1 MKLVYV
7 AHPFRGDEQANTL
20 RVSRIC
26 RALRAKYPDD
36 LFLSPIHA
44 FRWFRTDHEGALEH
58 CLRMLSRCD
67 EALFFGRW
75 WESYGC
81 QQELAY
87 AVRHNMRVFLQ
98 PDGEDYLIPLEGLEL

>member
-1 MKLVYV
+1 MKTVYV
-7 AHPFRGDEQANTL
+7 AHPFRGDEKTNTL
-20 RVSRIC
+20 HVSKIC

-67 EALFFGRW
+67 EVLFFGEW
-75 WESYGC
+75 WNSDGC
-81 QQELAY
+81 QRELAY
-87 AVRHNMRVFLQ
+87 AIRHNMRILVQ
-98 PDGEDYLIPLEGLEL
+98 PEGRDCLMPLEAIGL

>member
-1 MKLVYV
+1 MNIVYV
-7 AHPFRGDEQANTL
+7 AHPFRGDEQTNTL
-20 RVSRIC
+20 RVSKIC

-67 EALFFGRW
+67 EVLFFGRW
-75 WESYGC
+75 WESDGC
-81 QQELAY
+81 RKELAY
-87 AVRHNMRVFLQ
+87 AIRHNMKIYVQ
-98 PDGEDYLIPLEGLEL
+98 PEDRDCLMPLEAIGL